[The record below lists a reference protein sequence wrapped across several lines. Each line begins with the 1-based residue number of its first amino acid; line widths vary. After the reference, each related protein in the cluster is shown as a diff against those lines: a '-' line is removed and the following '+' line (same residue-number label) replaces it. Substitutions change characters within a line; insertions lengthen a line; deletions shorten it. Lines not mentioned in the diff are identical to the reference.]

1 MVGGQPLAPSRVPGS
16 LAGQRK
22 AFVGLALPGFILS
35 EPGAKAE
42 LPQAA
47 DCFLICCSWLFQ
59 RP

>member
-16 LAGQRK
+16 LAGQGK
-22 AFVGLALPGFILS
+22 AFVGLALPGFVLS

-47 DCFLICCSWLFQ
+47 DC
-59 RP
+59 